1 MVVCGPVPGVLPVGD
16 VVWWG
21 VEVLQVLAL
30 LTLVVALFLFAVHL
44 YYRVKFLD
52 HVIRIFE
59 EKPLFIVPKGAP
71 DPGAE
76 DVRFPTEAGMLR
88 GCYLAA
94 RAARRGVILFGLEFG
109 SNRWAA
115 VQYCAKLR
123 DAGYD
128 VFAFE
133 PRNQGESDRD
143 DSYKPLQWVTDK
155 DLADMTAAV
164 AYLKDRPDAPA
175 DGIGVLGVSKGGS
188 VGLLVAADDPWVKCV
203 ATDGAY
209 ATYTTM
215 VPYMRR
221 WVSIYS
227 SRKWLQANMPDWLY
241 GTIGSAAIREAA
253 DRRAVRFLSVE
264 RAVKRMR
271 QPLLMIHG
279 GADTYIK
286 PAMAEALFAR
296 AGSRDKALWLV
307 PQAKH
312 NQALHAAGDE
322 YHRRLTA
329 FFGRHLGPLAE
340 TLPPEP
346 QDSGRLAPVM

>member
-1 MVVCGPVPGVLPVGD
+1 
-16 VVWWG
+16 
-21 VEVLQVLAL
+21 VLQVLAL
-30 LTLVVALFLFAVHL
+30 LALAVALFLFAIHI

-59 EKPLFIVPKGAP
+59 ERPLFIIPKGKP
-71 DPGAE
+71 EPGAE
-76 DVRFPTEAGMLR
+76 DVRFPTGDGYTLR
-88 GCYLAA
+88 GCYLSA
-94 RAARRGVILFGLEFG
+94 RGPRRGVILFGLEFG
-109 SNRWAA
+109 SNRWAS
-115 VQYCAKLR
+115 VQYCSRLR
-123 DAGYD
+123 EAGYD

-143 DSYKPLQWVTDK
+143 DSYHPLQWVTDR
-155 DLADMTAAV
+155 DLADMHAAV
-164 AYLKDRPDAPA
+164 DYLKSRPDAPA
-175 DGIGVLGVSKGGS
+175 GGVGILGVSKGGS
-188 VGLLVAADDPWVKCV
+188 VGLLVAADDPWVRCV

-227 SRKWLQANMPDWLY
+227 SRKWLQDNMPDWLY
-241 GTIGSAAIREAA
+241 GSIGAAAIRESAS
-253 DRRAVRFLSVE
+253 RRAVRFLSVE
-264 RAVKRMR
+264 RAAKKLR

-286 PAMAEALFAR
+286 PQMAEALFAR
-296 AGSRDKALWLV
+296 AASKDKALWLV
-307 PQAKH
+307 PKAKH
-312 NQALHAAGDE
+312 NQALHTAGDE

-340 TLPPEP
+340 PETPTPPNDTLPLEK
-346 QDSGRLAPVM
+346 QGSGRLATAGAK